1 MNMKR
6 NKWRMILDI
15 ARTELQTLFYS
26 PIAWLT
32 LIIFVVQAS
41 MTFSS
46 VFGTYVERFNLGYR
60 PVNLTQG
67 IFSGFRGLYTSILP
81 YLFYYFPLLTMG
93 LMSRELSSG
102 SVKLLYSSPVN
113 NIQIILGKFVSMM
126 IYALVFV
133 GILLV
138 FIIFGAC
145 TIDHFDFW
153 LTVSGLLGVYLLI
166 CSYAAIGL
174 FMSSLTSY
182 QIVAALGTLSILFVL
197 NMVGGLWQDIEW
209 VRDITWWLS
218 ISGRAN
224 EFISGL
230 ICSEDVLY
238 FVFVT
243 GLFLTL
249 SVLRLNAIRQ
259 KISWRKA
266 WSRYLL
272 AFLVTFSLGY
282 ITSRPKLMFFCDA
295 TRLKVNTLT
304 PNSQEIIKKLK
315 GGLTITTYV
324 NILDDLFYLGQPS
337 SVNSDFQNFK
347 KYWRFKPEIKM
358 KYVYYYDRG
367 YSPSLDRLFPNLS
380 DRERMLELAP
390 RYNMDSTDFKT
401 PEEMK
406 QIIDL
411 SGEYNRFVRVVERES
426 GEKTFLR
433 VFNDPLLM
441 PFESEISVAL
451 KRLVMD
457 MPWVG
462 FLTGHGERDMDQ
474 IGERGYNLFA
484 KNKLFRH
491 SLPNQGFDVTGVTLE
506 QDIPDSIN
514 IIVIADMHTALSEN
528 EMRHLQNYIARGGN
542 LFIAGEPTRQ
552 EAMNP
557 IVEQFGVQFMPGRL
571 VRKSEHYDPDMIFSL
586 PRPAAWKLAYPFGYL
601 FRRFIPMPT
610 CVGLDYSLAEEKGF
624 EVTTLFTSDTLHTWN
639 EVETVDF
646 IDDPVELNPEV
657 GEKEDIY
664 ATGIALAREMNGK
677 EQRIIILGDAD
688 CISNAEHNIKRKG
701 IPAYN
706 YAVITGSFCWLSDGV
721 APFDVRRPKAVDNK
735 VSVTMEG
742 MTVVKIL
749 FLWVFPFLLLGI
761 GIFIWI
767 RRKGR

>member
-67 IFSGFRGLYTSILP
+67 IFSGFRGLYSSILP

-337 SVNSDFQNFK
+337 SVNSDFQ
-347 KYWRFKPEIKM
+347 M

-528 EMRHLQNYIARGGN
+528 EMRHLQNYIARGGY

-586 PRPAAWKLAYPFGYL
+586 PRPAAWKLSYPFGYL

>member
-67 IFSGFRGLYTSILP
+67 IFSGFRGLYSSILP

-230 ICSEDVLY
+230 IC
-238 FVFVT
+238 
-243 GLFLTL
+243 G
-249 SVLRLNAIRQ
+249 
-259 KISWRKA
+259 
-266 WSRYLL
+266 
-272 AFLVTFSLGY
+272 
-282 ITSRPKLMFFCDA
+282 
-295 TRLKVNTLT
+295 
-304 PNSQEIIKKLK
+304 
-315 GGLTITTYV
+315 
-324 NILDDLFYLGQPS
+324 
-337 SVNSDFQNFK
+337 
-347 KYWRFKPEIKM
+347 
-358 KYVYYYDRG
+358 
-367 YSPSLDRLFPNLS
+367 
-380 DRERMLELAP
+380 
-390 RYNMDSTDFKT
+390 
-401 PEEMK
+401 
-406 QIIDL
+406 
-411 SGEYNRFVRVVERES
+411 
-426 GEKTFLR
+426 
-433 VFNDPLLM
+433 
-441 PFESEISVAL
+441 
-451 KRLVMD
+451 
-457 MPWVG
+457 
-462 FLTGHGERDMDQ
+462 
-474 IGERGYNLFA
+474 
-484 KNKLFRH
+484 
-491 SLPNQGFDVTGVTLE
+491 
-506 QDIPDSIN
+506 
-514 IIVIADMHTALSEN
+514 
-528 EMRHLQNYIARGGN
+528 
-542 LFIAGEPTRQ
+542 
-552 EAMNP
+552 
-557 IVEQFGVQFMPGRL
+557 
-571 VRKSEHYDPDMIFSL
+571 
-586 PRPAAWKLAYPFGYL
+586 
-601 FRRFIPMPT
+601 
-610 CVGLDYSLAEEKGF
+610 
-624 EVTTLFTSDTLHTWN
+624 
-639 EVETVDF
+639 
-646 IDDPVELNPEV
+646 
-657 GEKEDIY
+657 
-664 ATGIALAREMNGK
+664 
-677 EQRIIILGDAD
+677 
-688 CISNAEHNIKRKG
+688 
-701 IPAYN
+701 
-706 YAVITGSFCWLSDGV
+706 
-721 APFDVRRPKAVDNK
+721 
-735 VSVTMEG
+735 
-742 MTVVKIL
+742 
-749 FLWVFPFLLLGI
+749 
-761 GIFIWI
+761 
-767 RRKGR
+767 